1 MNGPTVA
8 EANGEIRLLSEKMPK
23 DNKKGIEGKSNNGY
37 NNSTPNIKRLVT
49 DRKVDDE
56 PTAMF
61 GLELTKS
68 KEQISRSASGSVDEN
83 FQ

>member
-1 MNGPTVA
+1 MTGPTVT
-8 EANGEIRLLSEKMPK
+8 EANGEVRLLSEKMPN
-23 DNKKGIEGKSNNGY
+23 DMKKGIEGKSNGY

-68 KEQISRSASGSVDEN
+68 KE
-83 FQ
+83 